1 MPIRDQIMSD
11 MKAAMKE
18 KDQVKLDTIR
28 FMQAAIK
35 NREIELR
42 PEPIAE
48 EDVLSVIRKLVK
60 QRKESIEQFAAA
72 NRQDLADKEQAEL
85 KVIEAYLP
93 AQMSKDQVQVIVT
106 QVIAEMKA
114 STIKDMGPVMKSV
127 MTKTGGTA
135 DNKMVSELI
144 KAQLA

>member
-1 MPIRDQIMSD
+1 MQIREQIMND
-11 MKAAMKE
+11 MKSAMRE

-42 PEPIAE
+42 PEAISND
-48 EDVLSVIRKLVK
+48 DVMGVIRKLVK
-60 QRKESIEQFAAA
+60 QRKESIEQFQAAS
-72 NRQDLADKEQAEL
+72 RQDLADKEQAEL

-93 AQMSKDQVQVIVT
+93 AQMSKEQVEAIVV

-127 MTKTGGTA
+127 MAKTGGTA

-144 KAQLA
+144 KAKLA

>member
-1 MPIRDQIMSD
+1 MPIRDQIMND
-11 MKAAMKE
+11 MKAAMRE

-42 PEPIAE
+42 PEAIGD
-48 EDVLSVIRKLVK
+48 EDVMSVIRKLVK
-60 QRKESIEQFAAA
+60 QRKESIEQFTTA

-93 AQMSKDQVQVIVT
+93 AQMNKEQVEKIVA

-114 STIKDMGPVMKSV
+114 SSIKDMGPVMKSV
-127 MTKTGGTA
+127 MAKTGGTA
-135 DNKMVSELI
+135 DNKLVSELI
-144 KAQLA
+144 KAKLA